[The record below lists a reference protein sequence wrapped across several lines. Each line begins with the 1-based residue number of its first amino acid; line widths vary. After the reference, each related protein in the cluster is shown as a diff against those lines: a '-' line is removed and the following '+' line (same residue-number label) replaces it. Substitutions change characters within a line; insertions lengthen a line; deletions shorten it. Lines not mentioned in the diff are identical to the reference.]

1 VLPTQQPSGWRSRHG
16 QTPDG
21 AVEAEQLVDL
31 AVPVVEF
38 TEEGAYALARAYWE
52 EVERSTLRF
61 VRRAGGRRGV
71 QLCVLGR
78 GPALLAFG
86 SPEVVASETLVRCRY
101 PITGGFLARLP
112 QGELTFEQTG
122 GDRLRLSSS
131 IRGFLPTLA
140 ARRAERH
147 WTGALYDQVQS
158 RLHVYISRR
167 FFARLTGQ
175 AQP

>member
-1 VLPTQQPSGWRSRHG
+1 MLPARRLSGWRSRHG

-21 AVEAEQLVDL
+21 AVEAEQRIEL
-31 AVPVVEF
+31 ASPVVEF
-38 TEEGAYALARAYWE
+38 TEDGAHALARAYWD

-61 VRRAGGRRGV
+61 VRRAGGRQGV

-78 GPALLAFG
+78 GPALLVFG
-86 SPEVVASETLVRCRY
+86 SPEVVASATLVRCRY
-101 PITGGFLARLP
+101 PITGGFLARRP

-131 IRGFLPTLA
+131 IRGFLPMLA
-140 ARRAERH
+140 ARRPQRH

-167 FFARLTGQ
+167 FFARLTGEG
-175 AQP
+175 QP